1 MHGLENQPSV
11 LRRCAAQSPD
21 TPLHHDWA
29 EFRRQRLEE
38 SLKIE
43 KNDPELVS
51 LLDGTA
57 PAGLR
62 ADVLQGKFSTST
74 PEPINPDVQKR
85 QKIQELVASKPYQ
98 NGQIANFTAAM
109 MLEDLAHDIA
119 ARERK
124 KAGFMSHSD
133 RDDAKR
139 EEIEASRHRL
149 QQMEVAGL
157 QSRLNSLT
165 RYR

>member
-1 MHGLENQPSV
+1 
-11 LRRCAAQSPD
+11 
-21 TPLHHDWA
+21 
-29 EFRRQRLEE
+29 
-38 SLKIE
+38 
-43 KNDPELVS
+43 
-51 LLDGTA
+51 
-57 PAGLR
+57 
-62 ADVLQGKFSTST
+62 
-74 PEPINPDVQKR
+74 
-85 QKIQELVASKPYQ
+85 
-98 NGQIANFTAAM
+98 